1 MKIGIIGSGKF
12 GLVLARIAVENGNEV
27 SIYSRRQDEVDSLNQ
42 HKKSIS
48 GLSFEDHEI
57 TATSDPL
64 ELNQCEALFITVAS
78 KDFREVVNKIY

>member
-42 HKKSIS
+42 HKKSM
-48 GLSFEDHEI
+48 
-57 TATSDPL
+57 
-64 ELNQCEALFITVAS
+64 
-78 KDFREVVNKIY
+78 

>member
-12 GLVLARIAVENGNEV
+12 GRVLARIAVENGNEV

-48 GLSFEDHEI
+48 GLSFEGHEI
-57 TATSDPL
+57 TAP
-64 ELNQCEALFITVAS
+64 
-78 KDFREVVNKIY
+78 